1 MKRRH
6 FSSCPAKAQVYPC
19 KNALD
24 LCHYW
29 SAILQLKDLLLLPI
43 CHYATNINEPHKLFH
58 PDSDNLRH
66 TIRDRLVG
74 MGAVQN
80 WGTDSYPS
88 ASNEAIAA
96 HSMDG
101 RGRPCACPLPSKQR
115 KVGAG
120 LVPALCSSNQRKVR
134 AGLVPALCLQS
145 AEGRGRPC
153 ACPLL
158 SNQRKVRAGLVP
170 ALCLQSAEGRGRPC
184 ACPLLSNQ
192 RKVRAGLVPALCLQS
207 AAGRGRPCAC
217 PLLSNQRKVGAGLVP
232 ALCSPI
238 SGR

>member
-6 FSSCPAKAQVYPC
+6 FPTCPAKVQARPC
-19 KNALD
+19 KNASN
-24 LCHYW
+24 LCHCW
-29 SAILQLKDLLLLPI
+29 SAVLQVDDLLLLPI
-43 CHYATNINEPHKLFH
+43 CHYATNINEPHKLFN

-88 ASNEAIAA
+88 ASNGAIAA
-96 HSMDG
+96 HKKDG

-120 LVPALCSSNQRKVR
+120 LVPALCSLISGRYVQ
-134 AGLVPALCLQS
+134 ALCLPSALQT

-158 SNQRKVRAGLVP
+158 P
-170 ALCLQSAEGRGRPC
+170 
-184 ACPLLSNQ
+184 NQ

-217 PLLSNQRKVGAGLVP
+217 PLPPINGRYVPALCLPSASNQRPVGAGLVP
-232 ALCSPI
+232 ALYPPI
-238 SGR
+238 NGR

>member
-43 CHYATNINEPHKLFH
+43 CHYATNINEPHKLFN

-101 RGRPCACPLPSKQR
+101 RGRPCPLPLPSALQTAEGRGRPCACPLLP
-115 KVGAG
+115 
-120 LVPALCSSNQRKVR
+120 NQRKVR

-153 ACPLL
+153 ACPLPPINGRYVPAL
-158 SNQRKVRAGLVP
+158 CLPSASNQRPVGAGLVP
-170 ALCLQSAEGRGRPC
+170 ALCPPISGGRGRPC

-192 RKVRAGLVPALCLQS
+192 RKVRAGLVPALC
-207 AAGRGRPCAC
+207 P
-217 PLLSNQRKVGAGLVP
+217 
-232 ALCSPI
+232 PI